1 MNKNLE
7 YQKENKII
15 RKINSKFKVE
25 VSMQRKRRVWVSVS
39 KKDLVEIS
47 NFIKGI
53 GFKHLSAISVT
64 DLIKE
69 KNYELTYHVWSYQDN
84 TLLTIKTRINRDKP
98 IIDSV
103 VSIWEDNAQ
112 IHEREL
118 HELFGV
124 EFKNNPNLT
133 PLFLEDWNNTP
144 PFRKDFNWRDYVRD
158 EFYNKENKREEPYW
172 DAPL

>member
-1 MNKNLE
+1 
-7 YQKENKII
+7 
-15 RKINSKFKVE
+15 
-25 VSMQRKRRVWVSVS
+25 
-39 KKDLVEIS
+39 
-47 NFIKGI
+47 
-53 GFKHLSAISVT
+53 
-64 DLIKE
+64 
-69 KNYELTYHVWSYQDN
+69 
-84 TLLTIKTRINRDKP
+84 LTIKTRINRDKP
-98 IIDSV
+98 TIDSV